1 MDLHNIFSLAGV
13 GSEIAV
19 VALLLYRRVW
29 RTLPVF
35 CAYCIWAFL
44 SDTAMFTL
52 TLFWPQ
58 RYDFNFY
65 AVTTVTDSAMQMSV
79 IVELAWSV
87 LRPLRGGLSRS
98 AVWVVAA
105 SILAVGALIW
115 PFAGLS
121 GIVLPSRGWHIVL
134 QMQQTVSILRVLFF
148 LLLVACSHLL
158 SLGWRNREMQVA
170 TGFGFYSLVS
180 LAIAAINSHLVTKS
194 QYKQLYWV
202 VAISFL
208 CSLLYWVFSFAQLE
222 EERREF
228 TPQAKEILLALAK
241 SARVTRVQLAEFTAA
256 KRADQNAY

>member
-1 MDLHNIFSLAGV
+1 MDPQNIFSLA
-13 GSEIAV
+13 SIATEIAI

-29 RTLPVF
+29 QTLPVF

-44 SDTAMFTL
+44 SDSIMLAL

-65 AVTTVTDSAMQMSV
+65 ATSTSIDSAMQISV
-79 IVELAWSV
+79 IIELAWSA
-87 LRPLRGGLSRS
+87 LRPLRAGLSRS
-98 AVWVVAA
+98 ALWLVAA
-105 SILAVGALIW
+105 LVLAFGAAIW

-121 GIVLPSRGWHIVL
+121 GIALPSRGWHIVV

-148 LLLVACSHLL
+148 LLLAACSHLL

-180 LAIAAINSHLVTKS
+180 LAVAAINSHLATQS
-194 QYKQLYWV
+194 QFKHLYWV

-208 CSLLYWVFSFAQLE
+208 CSLLYWVFSFAMRE
-222 EERREF
+222 EMRQEF
-228 TPQAKEILLALAK
+228 TPQAREVLLAIAK
-241 SARVTRVQLAEFTAA
+241 SAHVTRHQLAEFTAA
-256 KRADQNAY
+256 KRASQNAF